1 MKKLMALS
9 VISLVLTGC
18 VNPGKASVQPEQLT
32 SHRFVLENVN
42 GKAVKSTTTSPE
54 ISFNALSDISL
65 VNNISVSGTMCNRF
79 SGQGKLSEGE
89 LKVKTLAMTRKLCTE
104 PQLNEL
110 DQAIGDMLRK
120 GAQVDLTED
129 QLTLA
134 TADKTLMF
142 KRAD

>member
-42 GKAVKSTTTSPE
+42 GKAVKNTTTPPE

-65 VNNISVSGTMCNRF
+65 VNNISVSGAMCNRF

-89 LKVKTLAMTRKLCTE
+89 LKVKTLAMTRKLCAE

-142 KRAD
+142 KRAE

>member
-1 MKKLMALS
+1 MNKLMALS

-42 GKAVKSTTTSPE
+42 GKAVKNTTTPPE
-54 ISFNALSDISL
+54 ISFSALSDISL
-65 VNNISVSGTMCNRF
+65 VNNISVSGAMCNRF

-110 DQAIGDMLRK
+110 DQTIGDMLRK

-142 KRAD
+142 KRVE